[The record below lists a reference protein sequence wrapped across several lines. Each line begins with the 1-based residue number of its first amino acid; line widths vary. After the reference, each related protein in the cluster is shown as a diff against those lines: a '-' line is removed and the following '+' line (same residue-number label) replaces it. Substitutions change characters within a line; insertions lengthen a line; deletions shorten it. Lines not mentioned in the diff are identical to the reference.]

1 MRRALYFLG
10 THSLSVTEDLLAP
23 TNDFLSFRINIT
35 HWILRYFADTE
46 FSKNNKHFRP
56 CFSIRGIKIEDK
68 SQLRPFLQFAGLKT
82 CSQLRQTACFLN
94 LPSRNPQLVSIFPR
108 TAPHI
113 SQGWAL
119 QPAYTTEPSIPSQTT
134 AAAAVGKILAQV
146 SSLLTLEPRF
156 AMLFSPLVLWNM
168 DL

>member
-23 TNDFLSFRINIT
+23 ANDFLSFRINIT

-46 FSKNNKHFRP
+46 FSKTINTLDHASPSEVLRLRTRVR
-56 CFSIRGIKIEDK
+56 RGHSCHLLVWRSVLNWGKQHVSLTCPAGIL
-68 SQLRPFLQFAGLKT
+68 SWSAFLQERPPTYHRDGP
-82 CSQLRQTACFLN
+82 CSLAC
-94 LPSRNPQLVSIFPR
+94 
-108 TAPHI
+108 
-113 SQGWAL
+113 
-119 QPAYTTEPSIPSQTT
+119 TTESSIPSQTT
-134 AAAAVGKILAQV
+134 AAGDMGKILAQV
-146 SSLLTLEPRF
+146 SSLLTLEPRS